1 MLTINSNIDSC
12 LKLKSRIFRIVND
25 SISCKRSTSDNSD
38 IGSIHHMMNRLWYG
52 SNNDMRKKIVAL
64 EKGEQEL
71 EYVFYLSNETDKLE
85 KVRKEEFIDSLKKFY
100 TLKNRLIFQ

>member
-1 MLTINSNIDSC
+1 
-12 LKLKSRIFRIVND
+12 
-25 SISCKRSTSDNSD
+25 
-38 IGSIHHMMNRLWYG
+38 
-52 SNNDMRKKIVAL
+52 MRKKIAAL

>member
-1 MLTINSNIDSC
+1 
-12 LKLKSRIFRIVND
+12 
-25 SISCKRSTSDNSD
+25 
-38 IGSIHHMMNRLWYG
+38 MMNRLWYG

-100 TLKNRLIFQ
+100 T